1 MRKSR
6 LIGFGMALLLS
17 VVWVVDCKKSDK
29 QPPEGKK
36 TTKGPRGRRP
46 VPKLSPEERAIVLA
60 VVDGKKITKGEFHD
74 RIHRQSV
81 FNRRRYTKI
90 DRKKQYLEREF
101 IMPVLEYVEAQK
113 QGLEKDAYVQR
124 TLKNL
129 MVSKLMRQLRT
140 EFKTAE
146 PTEAEL
152 KAFFEKNQDDYNQPE
167 LVRVSHILLKNMALA
182 TKVAGEAKGKSRVEF
197 RRLVAKHSTHEAT
210 KSRAGD
216 LRYFDKTGKVRG
228 LARGSLAQVPKPIVD
243 AAWPLKKPGT
253 VVGPIKTKMGFHVIY
268 FTGRRPA
275 RKRTYGQARLHVKK
289 RVMRDKWQ
297 EKKKDFIKKLKG
309 EFKASLPDKKL
320 LEERLGLVKI
330 DMSTPAP
337 RRGRGGRHGMPGRG
351 GRRGHGGHGGPGG
364 HRH

>member
-1 MRKSR
+1 MRRSR
-6 LIGFGMALLLS
+6 WIGLGLALLVSAGWGLG
-17 VVWVVDCKKSDK
+17 CKKSDD
-29 QPPEGKK
+29 QPPAGKTRK
-36 TTKGPRGRRP
+36 QSQRGRA
-46 VPKLSPEERAIVLA
+46 VPKLSPEERAVVLA
-60 VVDGKKITKGEFHD
+60 VVNGQKVTKGEFHD

-81 FNRRRYTKI
+81 FNRRRYTKL

-101 IMPVLEYVEAQK
+101 IMPVLEFASAQE

-167 LVRVSHILLKNMALA
+167 LVRVSHILVKDLA
-182 TKVAGEAKGKSRVEF
+182 TANKVAAEAKGKSRVEF
-197 RRLVAKHSTHEAT
+197 RRLVQKHSLHADT

-216 LRYFDKTGKVRG
+216 LRYFDKSGKVRG
-228 LARGSLAQVPKPIVD
+228 LARGSLAQIPKPIVD

-253 VVGPIKTKMGFHVIY
+253 VVGPIKTQMGYHVIF

-275 RKRTYGQARLHVKK
+275 RQRTFGQARLHVKK

-297 EKKKDFIKKLKG
+297 DKKKEFIAKLKAD
-309 EFKASLPDKKL
+309 FKASMPDKKV
-320 LEERLGLVKI
+320 LEQRLDLVKI
-330 DMSTPAP
+330 DLTTTGPQRGHGAGHMMPNERGP
-337 RRGRGGRHGMPGRG
+337 RGRGGPH
-351 GRRGHGGHGGPGG
+351 G

>member
-6 LIGFGMALLLS
+6 LIGFGLALLLS
-17 VVWVVDCKKSDK
+17 AVWVVDCKKSEEQPANDK
-29 QPPEGKK
+29 AGKK
-36 TTKGPRGRRP
+36 GRHSRRP
-46 VPKLSPEERAIVLA
+46 VPKLSPEERAVVLA

-81 FNRRRYTKI
+81 FNRRRYTKL
-90 DRKKQYLEREF
+90 DRKQQYLEREF
-101 IMPVLEYVEAQK
+101 IMPVLEFSAAK
-113 QGLEKDAYVQR
+113 AQGLQKDAYVQR

-152 KAFFEKNQDDYNQPE
+152 KAFFEKHQDDYNQPE
-167 LVRVSHILLKNMALA
+167 LVRVSHILVKDMV
-182 TKVAGEAKGKSRVEF
+182 TGTTVAKAAKGKSRVEF
-197 RRLVAKHSTHEAT
+197 RRLVQKHSTHEAT
-210 KSRAGD
+210 KARAGD

-228 LARGSLAQVPKPIVD
+228 LARGSLAQIPKSIVD

-253 VVGPIKTKMGFHVIY
+253 VVGPIKTKMGYHVIY

-297 EKKKDFIKKLKG
+297 EKKKAFIKKLKG
-309 EFKASLPDKKL
+309 EFKASLPEKKQL
-320 LEERLGLVKI
+320 DERLNLVKI
-330 DMSTPAP
+330 DMTTPAP
-337 RRGRGGRHGMPGRG
+337 RRGRGRRHMRPG
-351 GRRGHGGHGGPGG
+351 GRRPHGQRGHGGH
-364 HRH
+364 RH

>member
-6 LIGFGMALLLS
+6 LIGFGLALLLGA
-17 VVWVVDCKKSDK
+17 VWVVDCKKSQD
-29 QPPEGKK
+29 QPPEGKNAK
-36 TTKGPRGRRP
+36 KDRPGRRP
-46 VPKLSPEERAIVLA
+46 VPKLSPEERAVVIA
-60 VVDGKKITKGEFHD
+60 VVDGKKITQGEFYD

-101 IMPVLEYVEAQK
+101 IMPVLEFSAAK
-113 QGLEKDAYVQR
+113 AQGLEKDAYVQR

-146 PTEAEL
+146 PTDAEL
-152 KAFFEKNQDDYNQPE
+152 KAFFEKHQEDYNQPE
-167 LVRVSHILLKNMALA
+167 LVRVSHILVKDMGTA
-182 TKVAGEAKGKSRVEF
+182 TKVTAAAKGKSRVEF
-197 RRLVAKHSTHEAT
+197 RRLVQKNSIHEST

-228 LARGSLAQVPKPIVD
+228 LARGSLAKIPKPIVD

-275 RKRTYGQARLHVKK
+275 RKRTFGQARLHVKK

-297 EKKKDFIKKLKG
+297 EKKKVFIQKLKG
-309 EFKASLPDKKL
+309 EFKASLPEKKL
-320 LEERLGLVKI
+320 LEERLNLVKI
-330 DMSTPAP
+330 DLATPAP
-337 RRGRGGRHGMPGRG
+337 RRGRGNRHKMPGR
-351 GRRGHGGHGGPGG
+351 RGPRGPGG
-364 HRH
+364 HQGHRH

>member
-6 LIGFGMALLLS
+6 LIGFGLALLLGA
-17 VVWVVDCKKSDK
+17 VWVVDCKKSQD
-29 QPPEGKK
+29 QPPEGK
-36 TTKGPRGRRP
+36 TTKKDRPGRRP
-46 VPKLSPEERAIVLA
+46 VPKLSPEERAVVLA
-60 VVDGKKITKGEFHD
+60 VVDGKKITKGEFYD

-101 IMPVLEYVEAQK
+101 IMPVLEFAAAK
-113 QGLEKDAYVQR
+113 AQGLEKDAYVQR

-146 PTEAEL
+146 PTDAEL
-152 KAFFEKNQDDYNQPE
+152 KAFFEKHQEDYNQPE
-167 LVRVSHILLKNMALA
+167 LVRVSHILVKNMGTA
-182 TKVAGEAKGKSRVEF
+182 TKVTAAAKGKSRVEF
-197 RRLVAKHSTHEAT
+197 RRLVQKHSSHEAT

-228 LARGSLAQVPKPIVD
+228 LARGSLAQIPKAIVD

-253 VVGPIKTKMGFHVIY
+253 VVGPIKTKMGYHVIY

-297 EKKKDFIKKLKG
+297 EKKKAFIKKLKG
-309 EFKASLPDKKL
+309 EFKASRPEKKI
-320 LEERLGLVKI
+320 LEERLNLVKI
-330 DMSTPAP
+330 DMATPAP
-337 RRGRGGRHGMPGRG
+337 RRGRGGRHPRPGQGRPPRG
-351 GRRGHGGHGGPGG
+351 GGHHG

>member
-6 LIGFGMALLLS
+6 LIGFGLALLLS
-17 VVWVVDCKKSDK
+17 AVWVVDCKKSQD
-29 QPPEGKK
+29 QPPEGKTVK
-36 TTKGPRGRRP
+36 KGSRGRRP
-46 VPKLSPEERAIVLA
+46 VPKLSPEERAVVLA
-60 VVDGKKITKGEFHD
+60 VVDGKKITKGEFYD
-74 RIHRQSV
+74 RIHRPSV
-81 FNRRRYTKI
+81 VNRRRYTKI

-101 IMPVLEYVEAQK
+101 IMPVLEISAAK
-113 QGLEKDAYVQR
+113 AQGLEKDAYVQR

-152 KAFFEKNQDDYNQPE
+152 KTFFEKHQEDYNQPE
-167 LVRVSHILLKNMALA
+167 LVRVSHILVKDMGTA
-182 TKVAGEAKGKSRVEF
+182 TKVVTAAKGKSRVEF
-197 RRLVAKHSTHEAT
+197 RRLVQKYSTHEST

-228 LARGSLAQVPKPIVD
+228 LARGSLAQIPKAIVD

-253 VVGPIKTKMGFHVIY
+253 VVGPIKTKMGVHVIY

-275 RKRTYGQARLHVKK
+275 RKRTFGQARLHVKK

-297 EKKKDFIKKLKG
+297 EKKKAFIKKLKG
-309 EFKASLPDKKL
+309 EFKASRPEKKI
-320 LEERLGLVKI
+320 LEERLNLVKI
-330 DMSTPAP
+330 DLASPAP
-337 RRGRGGRHGMPGRG
+337 RRGRGNRHRMPGRG
-351 GRRGHGGHGGPGG
+351 GPRGGGGGHHG